1 MIEDKESKN
10 KKRKLNE
17 VLGEKEQK
25 PITKK
30 KRDLLDLSSNIS
42 GLRVREQ
49 KIPFAKFKDN
59 SIPLRLNPS
68 MFN

>member
-49 KIPFAKFKDN
+49 KIPFAN
-59 SIPLRLNPS
+59 SRTIVYL
-68 MFN
+68 